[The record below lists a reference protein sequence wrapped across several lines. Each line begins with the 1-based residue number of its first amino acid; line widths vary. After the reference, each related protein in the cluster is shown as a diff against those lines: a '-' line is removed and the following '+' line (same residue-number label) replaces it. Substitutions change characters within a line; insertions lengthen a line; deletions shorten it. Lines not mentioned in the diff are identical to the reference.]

1 MASKNPSDTNL
12 QKIIQEVDDLQLPES
27 ARAYFTEV
35 SEVGLTLSSQTDFA

>member
-1 MASKNPSDTNL
+1 MTSNRQYDANL

-35 SEVGLTLSSQTDFA
+35 I